1 MRKSGRQAGAG
12 GCAVLLLLL
21 ASARGLAQEAEGG
34 GKEPGLPARAGEAL
48 LDEVKRYAKDSAALV
63 TAPLHWDRDDASR
76 AVGAGVIIGGLIAAD
91 PRIYRGIQ
99 DIRSDFTD
107 SVSSATTVFGAGGAV
122 WTAGGL
128 LCIGLLT
135 GQNGIRDMG
144 RDSLETLTFT
154 SVLTHFVLKPTFGR
168 WRPYESDGTNRFEPF
183 SNHNSFPSGHSVYAW
198 SVASVVAMRAPGWII
213 PTIAYGLATVV
224 AFDRVNDQ
232 QHFMGDVVAGA
243 FFATATGRFLVR
255 RHLAE
260 RSITADEKI
269 PAVSFEVVPIH
280 DGAALR
286 VFF

>member
-1 MRKSGRQAGAG
+1 
-12 GCAVLLLLL
+12 LLL
-21 ASARGLAQEAEGG
+21 ASARGLAQEVEGG
-34 GKEPGLPARAGEAL
+34 NKEPGLPARAGEAL

-63 TAPLHWDRDDASR
+63 TAPFHWDRDDASR
-76 AVGAGVIIGGLIAAD
+76 AIGAGVIIGGLITAD

-107 SVSSATTVFGAGGAV
+107 SVSSATTVFGAGAAV

-128 LCIGLLT
+128 LCIGLVS

-168 WRPYESDGTNRFEPF
+168 WRPYESDGTNHFEPF
-183 SNHNSFPSGHSVYAW
+183 SSHNSFPSGHSVYAW

-224 AFDRVNDQ
+224 AFDRVNDR

-260 RSITADEKI
+260 KRTAADEKT
-269 PAVSFEVVPIH
+269 PAVSVEVIPIR

-286 VFF
+286 LLF

>member
-1 MRKSGRQAGAG
+1 MGSGRRACAA

-21 ASARGLAQEAEGG
+21 SSARGMAQEAEGG
-34 GKEPGLPARAGEAL
+34 KKEPGLPARAGEAL
-48 LDEVKRYAKDSAALV
+48 LEEVKRYAKDSAALV
-63 TAPLHWDRDDASR
+63 TAPFHWDRDDASR

-91 PRIYRGIQ
+91 PHIYRGIQ

-107 SVSSATTVFGAGGAV
+107 SVSAATTVFGAGGALG
-122 WTAGGL
+122 TAGGL
-128 LCIGLLT
+128 FLIGLIS

-144 RDSLETLTFT
+144 RDSLETLTLT
-154 SVLTHFVLKPTFGR
+154 SLLTHFVLKPTFGR

-183 SNHNSFPSGHSVYAW
+183 STHNSFPSGHSVYAW

-213 PTIAYGLATVV
+213 PTVAYGLATVV
-224 AFDRVNDQ
+224 CFDRVNDQ

-260 RSITADEKI
+260 NRGITDEKT
-269 PAVSFEVVPIH
+269 PAVSFEVIPIR

-286 VFF
+286 VLF

>member
-1 MRKSGRQAGAG
+1 MRGSARGARAG

-21 ASARGLAQEAEGG
+21 ASGRGGAQEVEGG
-34 GKEPGLPARAGEAL
+34 KQPGVPVRVGEAV

-63 TAPLHWDRDDASR
+63 TAPFHWDRDDASR

-91 PRIYRGIQ
+91 PRIYQGIQ
-99 DIRSDFTD
+99 DARSDFTD
-107 SVSSATTVFGAGGAV
+107 RVSAATTVFGAGGAV

-128 LCIGLLT
+128 LCFGLVS
-135 GQNGIRDMG
+135 GQSGIRDMG
-144 RDSLETLTFT
+144 RDSLETLTLA
-154 SVLTHFVLKPTFGR
+154 SLLTHFVWKPTFGR

-183 SNHNSFPSGHSVYAW
+183 SAHNSFPSGHATYAW

-260 RSITADEKI
+260 RRTAADEKT
-269 PAVSFEVVPIH
+269 PAVSLEVIPIR

-286 VFF
+286 LLF

>member
-1 MRKSGRQAGAG
+1 MRGAAGGARAG
-12 GCAVLLLLL
+12 GCAVLVLLL
-21 ASARGLAQEAEGG
+21 ASGRGGAQEVEGS
-34 GKEPGLPARAGEAL
+34 KQPGVPARVGEAL
-48 LDEVKRYAKDSAALV
+48 LEEAKRYAKDSAALV
-63 TAPLHWDRDDASR
+63 TAPFHWDRDDASR
-76 AVGAGVIIGGLIAAD
+76 AIGAGVVIGGLIAAD
-91 PRIYRGIQ
+91 PSIYRGIQ
-99 DIRSDFTD
+99 DARSDFTD
-107 SVSSATTVFGAGGAV
+107 SVSAATTGFGAGGAV

-128 LCIGLLT
+128 LCIGLIS

-144 RDSLETLTFT
+144 RDSLETLTLT

-168 WRPYESDGTNRFEPF
+168 WRPFESNGTNRFEPF
-183 SNHNSFPSGHSVYAW
+183 SGHNSFPSGHAVYAW

-260 RSITADEKI
+260 KRTAADEKT
-269 PAVSFEVVPIH
+269 PAVSLEVIPIR

-286 VFF
+286 LLF

>member
-1 MRKSGRQAGAG
+1 MRGWTGRARAG

-21 ASARGLAQEAEGG
+21 VSARGWAQEVEAA
-34 GKEPGLPARAGEAL
+34 KEPGFPARAGDAL
-48 LDEVKRYAKDSAALV
+48 LEEVKRYAKDSAALV
-63 TAPLHWDRDDASR
+63 TAPFHWDRDDASR

-99 DIRSDFTD
+99 DARSDFTD
-107 SVSSATTVFGAGGAV
+107 RVSAATTTFGASGAV

-128 LCIGLLT
+128 LCVGLLS
-135 GQNGIRDMG
+135 GKNGIRDMG
-144 RDSLETLTFT
+144 RDSLETLVLT

-183 SNHNSFPSGHSVYAW
+183 SSHNSFPSGHSVYAW

-260 RSITADEKI
+260 GRVASEKT
-269 PAVSFEVVPIH
+269 PAVSFEVIPIR

-286 VFF
+286 LQF